1 MDGFPPEWRREQIAD
16 NDGTADGE
24 DGVPPDWVKAGNRPG
39 FRARIVHCWKP
50 IFGLLILSPQ
60 AFWTIVQPPIQHPT
74 PAKLA
79 DLPHPDAQRGTVVDL
94 FCGVG
99 GLSHGFVLERFD
111 VKAGI
116 DVDPSCKHAYETN
129 NRTTFYEKD
138 VASISGDWVNSLF
151 APGKPRILVGC
162 APCQPYSSYTRS
174 SRVMEDAKWLL
185 LHEFGRIVQE
195 VQPDVVSMENVPRL
209 VTFQGGRPLQ
219 NFLACLSGYHV
230 WSDVVEC
237 ADFGVPQT
245 RKRLVV
251 LASRIGK
258 IELADKTHTVD
269 RHRTVRQTIDH
280 MPSVDSGKIC
290 PDDALHQASRLSER
304 NRRRIE
310 ASRPGGTWR
319 DWSDRSLVSKCHTRR
334 SGRFFNNVYGRM
346 SWDLPAPTI
355 TTQCYGFGNGRFG
368 HPEQDRAISLREA
381 ALLQTFPEYYE
392 FQKPGH
398 QVFIAHTAR
407 WIGNAVPVA
416 LGRAV
421 ARSVGSAIDAAELHD
436 RKVN

>member
-1 MDGFPPEWRREQIAD
+1 M
-16 NDGTADGE
+16 
-24 DGVPPDWVKAGNRPG
+24 
-39 FRARIVHCWKP
+39 
-50 IFGLLILSPQ
+50 
-60 AFWTIVQPPIQHPT
+60 QPPIRQPT

-79 DLPHPDAQRGTVVDL
+79 DLPHPDARRGTVVDL

-99 GLSHGFVLERFD
+99 GLSHSFVLERFD
-111 VKAGI
+111 AKAGI

-129 NRTTFYEKD
+129 NRATFYEKD
-138 VASISGDWVNSLF
+138 VASISGEWVNSLF
-151 APGKPRILVGC
+151 TPGKPRILVGC

-174 SRVMEDAKWLL
+174 SRVKEDAKWLL

-219 NFLACLSGYHV
+219 NFLSCLSGYHV
-230 WSDVVEC
+230 WSDIVEC

-245 RKRLVV
+245 RKRLVI
-251 LASRIGK
+251 LASRLGK
-258 IELADKTHTVD
+258 IELVKKTHTAD

-280 MPSVDSGKIC
+280 MPAVEAGKIC

-319 DWSDRSLVSKCHTRR
+319 DWSDQSLVSKCHTRR

-392 FQKPGH
+392 FQKPGDN
-398 QVFIAHTAR
+398 VFIAHTAR

-421 ARSVGSAIDAAELHD
+421 ARSVASAIDAA
-436 RKVN
+436 